1 MATKKQ
7 KKEQE
12 ALAAMFSQSR
22 TGDASTFEG
31 QPLYIASGATD
42 NWSQKEDAK
51 VTSDPTTQYV
61 ASASRPA
68 AVDGYEW
75 SYAGTQQI
83 GHPTANHPNVGG
95 QSDAPAPTSVW
106 EKRAIAAAAPI
117 APAIPTVSPSPAA
130 AVAAAA
136 TNSMVAAASPI
147 PAAAIFNLADYSSP
161 SPIGASPIGASLSGA
176 TGASPIGASSNGAS
190 SNGASSSPY
199 SFGGGGASS
208 FTPNIRPTLF
218 DDWARSRR
226 ANDGSAN
233 GTSTSTGTSAYGA
246 SATGT
251 SATGT
256 SATGTS
262 ATGTSA
268 NGTSSAPHYG
278 AAPAAG
284 ESGDPVRRFAG
295 SRRFRQQLASFA
307 GVPGPSPLSP

>member
-1 MATKKQ
+1 MASKRQ

-42 NWSQKEDAK
+42 KWSQREDAK

-75 SYAGTQQI
+75 NYAGTQQI

-95 QSDAPAPTSVW
+95 FTDAPAPTSVW
-106 EKRAIAAAAPI
+106 EKRAIAAAAPT
-117 APAIPTVSPSPAA
+117 APAVPTVSPSPAA
-130 AVAAAA
+130 AAA
-136 TNSMVAAASPI
+136 TANSMVAAASPI
-147 PAAAIFNLADYSSP
+147 PAAAAFNLADYTSP
-161 SPIGASPIGASLSGA
+161 SGASPS
-176 TGASPIGASSNGAS
+176 GASSSGAS
-190 SNGASSSPY
+190 SSGASSSPY
-199 SFGGGGASS
+199 SFGSGSASS

-226 ANDGSAN
+226 ANDGSA
-233 GTSTSTGTSAYGA
+233 
-246 SATGT
+246 TGT

-256 SATGTS
+256 SAS
-262 ATGTSA
+262 GTSA
-268 NGTSSAPHYG
+268 NSTSANSTGTNANGTSSSAPHYG
-278 AAPAAG
+278 AAPAEG

>member
-1 MATKKQ
+1 
-7 KKEQE
+7 
-12 ALAAMFSQSR
+12 MFSQSR
-22 TGDASTFEG
+22 TGDASTFDG

-42 NWSQKEDAK
+42 SWSQKEDAK

-75 SYAGTQQI
+75 NYAGTQQI

-95 QSDAPAPTSVW
+95 LTDAPAPTAVW

-147 PAAAIFNLADYSSP
+147 PAAATFNLADYSSP
-161 SPIGASPIGASLSGA
+161 SPIAASP
-176 TGASPIGASSNGAS
+176 SSNGAGTGAGAGAGT
-190 SNGASSSPY
+190 NGASPY
-199 SFGGGGASS
+199 SFGSGSASS

-226 ANDGSAN
+226 ANDGN
-233 GTSTSTGTSAYGA
+233 
-246 SATGT
+246 
-251 SATGT
+251 
-256 SATGTS
+256 

-268 NGTSSAPHYG
+268 NGTSANGTSSTGTNANGTSANGTSASGASANGTSSTTPHYG

-284 ESGDPVRRFAG
+284 EPGDPVRRFAG